1 MQEAGLETSQP
12 PLSNQDISAKEVETI
27 ILWISAL
34 SENEKVVVVCLR
46 PEPGVPAERGEHGG
60 GGQVQGQAHRRPHE
74 RVRHPAAS
82 CPQAVIVGVLQDT
95 IQGMT

>member
-1 MQEAGLETSQP
+1 MQEARLETLQP
-12 PLSNQDISAKEVETI
+12 PLSNISAKEEETI

-60 GGQVQGQAHRRPHE
+60 GGQVQGQGHWSPHE

-82 CPQAVIVGVLQDT
+82 CPQAVIVGVLQNT